1 MIKENIFLRCGRQV
15 FMMFQGS
22 EDSYAIVNSARKI
35 PLKLVNYPDGT
46 SYGCNNFG
54 FIS

>member
-1 MIKENIFLRCGRQV
+1 
-15 FMMFQGS
+15 MFQGS
-22 EDSYAIVNSARKI
+22 EESYAAVSAIVNSARKI

-46 SYGCNNFG
+46 SYSCNNFG